1 MSAKK
6 AIADGEAQQA
16 AEKAQQAAAATTLKQ
31 KELQQLVDELAALG
45 GADGPADTHIIE
57 QLQIRKAKLETVL
70 VLSNRRVS
78 RLKSE
83 QDRVRRR
90 LGNIAA
96 RSGLELSHGESQ
108 KQKLEHQALTA
119 DSNRIKQTIKKLAFE
134 QGKLGRLLDDIQ
146 HDVPSALRATRLDA
160 WSELHRSNAYVCAR
174 LQNWR
179 QLHQSN
185 APGYRLLERVRCLF
199 KLTAMDKL
207 LIREIETISARPDF
221 ERLSLKV
228 IRAKIGE
235 SLGQDMTKYKARIKE
250 LVIKVISA

>member
-1 MSAKK
+1 MLAKK

-31 KELQQLVDELAALG
+31 KELQQLVDELASLG
-45 GADGPADTHIIE
+45 GDDGPADTHIIE

-90 LGNIAA
+90 LGNM
-96 RSGLELSHGESQ
+96 LELSYRGESQ

-119 DSNRIKQTIKKLAFE
+119 DSNRIKQTITKLAFE